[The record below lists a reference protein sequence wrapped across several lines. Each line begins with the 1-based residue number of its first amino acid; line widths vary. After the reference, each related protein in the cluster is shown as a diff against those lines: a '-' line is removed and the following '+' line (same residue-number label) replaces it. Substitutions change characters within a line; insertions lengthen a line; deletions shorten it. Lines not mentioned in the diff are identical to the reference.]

1 MVLLATATKA
11 APSLMQAL
19 LKHNTRRQ
27 LPPRMQ
33 SPLFDRDRQS
43 PDQPRDLVQ
52 LSGVMVLN
60 RPCEPGQALIV
71 AHRRHI
77 VRHDRRYRVIG
88 AIGMKDWHQ
97 ITSRIEPAEV
107 RLVPD

>member
-1 MVLLATATKA
+1 
-11 APSLMQAL
+11 MQGL
-19 LKHNTRRQ
+19 PKRNTRRQ

-33 SPLFDRDRQS
+33 SRLFDRDRQS
-43 PDQPRDLVQ
+43 PDQPRDFVQ
-52 LSGVMVLN
+52 LSGVMVLD
-60 RPCEPGQALIV
+60 RPCEPGQAFVV

-107 RLVPD
+107 SLVPE

>member
-1 MVLLATATKA
+1 
-11 APSLMQAL
+11 MQGL
-19 LKHNTRRQ
+19 PKRNTRRQ

-43 PDQPRDLVQ
+43 PDQPRDFVQ

-60 RPCEPGQALIV
+60 HPREPSQAFFV
-71 AHRRHI
+71 AHRRQI
-77 VRHDRRYRVIG
+77 VRHDRRYRAIGAIG

-97 ITSRIEPAEV
+97 ITSKIEPAKV
-107 RLVPD
+107 SLVPD